1 MCQKREVIGVAGA
14 GIEFVGDGVALGGG
28 PGGNGVWG
36 EGNWNDAAA
45 YHYVVYSF
53 PFVVVEVT
61 AFWGGVISVIGEPEV
76 FYINIIRVAK
86 AGIAQKGI
94 VIFFLVALLITQ
106 VAYKIGGITIK
117 ISAD

>member
-1 MCQKREVIGVAGA
+1 MVGVAGA

-53 PFVVVEVT
+53 PFVVVKVA
-61 AFWGGVISVIGEPEV
+61 AFGGGIISVIGEPEV

-86 AGIAQKGI
+86 ACVAQKGI
-94 VIFFLVALLITQ
+94 CIFLQIALLITQ
-106 VAYKIGGITIK
+106 IAYKINSIAIK
-117 ISAD
+117 ISAE